1 MELMKYLAI
10 YLSALA
16 LIFSSCMENKD
27 TQAEAAYAGN
37 MLSPKDSTK
46 VVKSKAEWKKI
57 LPEDSYLVTRESQT
71 EKPYTGKYWDNH
83 EKGTYTCI
91 CCGLPLFSSETKFD
105 SHTGWPSFYQ
115 ALPNSV
121 IKVTDKS
128 GGMVRDEI
136 KCKRCDAH
144 LGHVF
149 NDGPEPTGLRYCMN
163 SVAFNFKKSK

>member
-1 MELMKYLAI
+1 MKSLSI
-10 YLSALA
+10 YISALA
-16 LIFSSCMENKD
+16 LIFASCSENTENK
-27 TQAEAAYAGN
+27 AVYSGN
-37 MLSPKDSTK
+37 LLSPKDSTK
-46 VVKSKAEWKKI
+46 VVKTREEWKKM
-57 LPEDSYLVTRESQT
+57 LPEDTYLVTRESQT

-83 EKGTYTCI
+83 EKGTYSCI
-91 CCGLPLFSSETKFD
+91 CCGLPLFSSDTKFE
-105 SHTGWPSFYQ
+105 SNTGWPSFYQ

-121 IKVTDKS
+121 YKVPDNS

-163 SVAFNFKKSK
+163 SVAFNFTKSK